1 MPIAVALAGCVDSAQ
16 PPEAAPRALPPGAEA
31 ISLLGTPLLVA
42 PLRDDQRATLE
53 DELTAARTAL
63 EDAPMDREALIWVGR
78 RTAYLGRYRD
88 AIAVFTDGITRFPGD
103 ARFYRHRGHRYITV
117 REFDRAIADLER
129 AATLTAGTPDEVE
142 PDGRP
147 NARNIPTTTLQSNIR
162 YHLALARYLQGD
174 FVRAADA
181 WRAAREAVNNPDN
194 LVSASHWLYLT
205 LRRLGRDDEAARVL
219 EPVSADLDVIE
230 NGSYLSL
237 LLLYRG
243 ERSAAEVVRAAGEG
257 PSGAAVSYGVSIWH
271 LVNGRRDEAEQTW
284 RALATEAN
292 WASFGVI
299 AAEAE
304 LARMK

>member
-1 MPIAVALAGCVDSAQ
+1 MRRLPLILMPIAVALAGCVDSAQ

-63 EDAPMDREALIWVGR
+63 EDAPTDRAALIWVGR

-147 NARNIPTTTLQSNIR
+147 NARNIPTTTLQSNINR
-162 YHLALARYLQGD
+162 
-174 FVRAADA
+174 
-181 WRAAREAVNNPDN
+181 
-194 LVSASHWLYLT
+194 
-205 LRRLGRDDEAARVL
+205 ARVHRARM
-219 EPVSADLDVIE
+219 PTC
-230 NGSYLSL
+230 
-237 LLLYRG
+237 
-243 ERSAAEVVRAAGEG
+243 RSRWASPRSRSTAAGSLTG
-257 PSGAAVSYGVSIWH
+257 RTRSVSGTTTAPMG
-271 LVNGRRDEAEQTW
+271 GRGRSG
-284 RALATEAN
+284 RC
-292 WASFGVI
+292 
-299 AAEAE
+299 
-304 LARMK
+304 